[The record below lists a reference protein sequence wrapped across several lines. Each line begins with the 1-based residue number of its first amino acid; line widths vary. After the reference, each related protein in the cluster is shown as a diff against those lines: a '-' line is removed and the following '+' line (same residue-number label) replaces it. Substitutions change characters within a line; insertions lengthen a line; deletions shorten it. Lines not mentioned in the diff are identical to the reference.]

1 MILCFIFLLYR
12 SFPLLEL
19 AIKIK
24 PAVFYIEKKLNDDT
38 NRLYMYVYD
47 KFAKY
52 NFNPLKK
59 RELYKKK
66 NIYIYN

>member
-1 MILCFIFLLYR
+1 
-12 SFPLLEL
+12 LEL